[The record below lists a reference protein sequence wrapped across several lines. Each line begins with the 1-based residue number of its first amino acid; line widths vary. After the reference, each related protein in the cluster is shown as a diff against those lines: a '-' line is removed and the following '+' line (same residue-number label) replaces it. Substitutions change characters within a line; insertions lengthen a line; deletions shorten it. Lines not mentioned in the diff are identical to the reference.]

1 MLTMVLFS
9 GVSRHV
15 AECREGGG
23 GEHSLRGEKRQQKQ
37 AKARKEGKKRWKRGF
52 ARFLFCYERDGQSVE
67 NL

>member
-37 AKARKEGKKRWKRGF
+37 AKARKEAMEAWVC
-52 ARFLFCYERDGQSVE
+52 AFLI
-67 NL
+67 LL